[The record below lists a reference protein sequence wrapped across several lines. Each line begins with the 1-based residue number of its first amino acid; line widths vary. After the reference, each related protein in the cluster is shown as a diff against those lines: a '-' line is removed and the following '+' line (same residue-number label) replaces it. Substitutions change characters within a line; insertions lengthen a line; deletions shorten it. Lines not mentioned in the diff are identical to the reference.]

1 MQFQFVSQSSPT
13 DENARRSRL
22 AAFDQLLTDDLAD
35 FFDKCHWSIKHRRTF
50 FANDGAKL
58 VQLIAA
64 QLGTYIVPT
73 LAYRL
78 NSVEQVD
85 DETVKCKIVLG
96 SIQRFFQLVCFA
108 LSELAQE
115 SNRNKLPDRVVAGLR
130 QLISSIGQ
138 HLLTESLLRH
148 LKRLS
153 DHLFNFGRIRHFQ
166 ISLLDSVD
174 KFEKVL
180 RTANQYF
187 KNNNDIY
194 IIDPSAIKQLRLA
207 IDHWIQSFTLKSAS

>member
-1 MQFQFVSQSSPT
+1 M
-13 DENARRSRL
+13 

-64 QLGTYIVPT
+64 QLGTCIVPT

-85 DETVKCKIVLG
+85 DETDEKCEIVLR
-96 SIQRFFQLVCFA
+96 SLKRFFQLVIFI
-108 LSELAQE
+108 LSELTKE
-115 SNRNKLPDRVVAGLR
+115 SDGNQIHDRVVLTLR
-130 QLISSIGQ
+130 QLIGSIGQ

-148 LKRLS
+148 LKRL
-153 DHLFNFGRIRHFQ
+153 DPYIVQQNHQVVRHTCRFHCNLLF
-166 ISLLDSVD
+166 LLDAVD
-174 KFEKVL
+174 NFEKLL
-180 RTANQYF
+180 RTVNGYF
-187 KNNNDIY
+187 KNKNNIY
-194 IIDPSAIKQLRLA
+194 LHHQTI
-207 IDHWIQSFTLKSAS
+207 